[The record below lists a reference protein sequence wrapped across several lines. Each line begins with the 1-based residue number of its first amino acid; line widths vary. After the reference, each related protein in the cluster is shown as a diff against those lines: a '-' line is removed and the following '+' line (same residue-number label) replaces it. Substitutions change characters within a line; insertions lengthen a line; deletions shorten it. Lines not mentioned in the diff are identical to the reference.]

1 MIKKIFLTIAIVV
14 LSLASYSQTAVQQA
28 EKAFAAGEYSDA
40 VQLYEVAASTMLGN
54 DTERQK
60 LYDAANKCRDIA
72 AIQTKAENAYKTK
85 NYKTA
90 IGYYDQILKYNPNDP
105 ISKTRKNECVYSIR
119 NAEEIAAWKTV
130 ADCQNFAD
138 KVANAQKYLNK
149 YPTGRYKQEAT
160 EIIEEEVLWQKAV
173 TAKTYDAVSTKQNA
187 EEIAA
192 NSQKTSGNNN
202 VASRK
207 INGHEYVDLGLSVKW
222 AACNVGATSPE
233 EYGNYYA
240 WGETTTKAKYNESN
254 CPNYGLS
261 ISQLQSQG
269 YIDSEGNLTA
279 QHDAATANWGGSWR
293 MPTKSEMQELIDK
306 CIWTWTTQN
315 GVNGYKVKGPNGNSI
330 FLPAAGY
337 RIGSS
342 LFDAGSK
349 SSCWSS
355 SPNES
360 DSDRAYYLYFYSSYH
375 DMYYYNR
382 DNGQSVRPVI
392 E

>member
-149 YPTGRYKQEAT
+149 YPTGRYKKEAT

>member
-149 YPTGRYKQEAT
+149 YPTGRYKKEAT
-160 EIIEEEVLWQKAV
+160 EIIEEVL
-173 TAKTYDAVSTKQNA
+173 
-187 EEIAA
+187 
-192 NSQKTSGNNN
+192 
-202 VASRK
+202 
-207 INGHEYVDLGLSVKW
+207 NGHEYVDLGLSVKW

-330 FLPAAGY
+330 FLPAAGC

-342 LFDAGSK
+342 LFDAGSN

-360 DSDRAYYLYFYSSYH
+360 DSDRAYYLYFDSSYH
-375 DMYYYNR
+375 NMLYYNR
-382 DNGQSVRPVI
+382 DDGQSVRPVI